1 MLSRFLLT
9 YLLASLLVLTQ
20 TAFGAEMLR
29 GKVVGIADGDTLTL
43 LSPGNVQT
51 RIRLFQIDAPEKSQA
66 FGQNAKASLSE
77 LVFGRTIDVRVETRD
92 RYGRTVGTLLLEGN
106 DINLEQVRR
115 GMAWVYRQY
124 AKDPVYYKAEEQ
136 ARQNHVGL
144 WSENE
149 PMPPWVFRHGEKEST
164 SEEHKS
170 STIAPGLATEACD
183 PHRRCRSIQTCEE
196 AMAILSR
203 CGPGL
208 LDGDHDGIP
217 CESLCKRHH
226 H

>member
-1 MLSRFLLT
+1 MFSRLLLT
-9 YLLASLLVLTQ
+9 CLLGSLLALTE
-20 TAFGAEMLR
+20 AALGAEILR

-43 LSPGNVQT
+43 LSPGNIQT

-77 LVFGRTIDVRVETRD
+77 LVFGRTIDVRVETHD
-92 RYGRTVGTLLLEGN
+92 RYGRTVGTLILEGS
-106 DINLEQVRR
+106 DINLEQIRR

-124 AKDPVYYKAEEQ
+124 AKDPAYFRAEEQ

-149 PMPPWVFRHGEKEST
+149 PMPPWVFRHGEKESRSGPQT
-164 SEEHKS
+164 S
-170 STIAPGLATEACD
+170 STIEPTLANDACD

-217 CESLCKRHH
+217 CESLCNRHH
-226 H
+226 R